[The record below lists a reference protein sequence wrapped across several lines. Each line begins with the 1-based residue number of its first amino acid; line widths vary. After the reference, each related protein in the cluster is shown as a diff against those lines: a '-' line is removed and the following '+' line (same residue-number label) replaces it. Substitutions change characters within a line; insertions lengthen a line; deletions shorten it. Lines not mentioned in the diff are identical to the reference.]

1 MDSQNSVSSAVSFP
15 GYPGGAVPDLTDLND
30 LNGLTDLLAELRA
43 GCPLPVVL
51 SPHAQAAND
60 WLPGWLLRCG
70 VPSDSLTYQR
80 LAGARIGDYAGRLYP
95 AASPGRLRLLTALF
109 AWFFLLDDE
118 FDSVADPQQQRLH
131 RLAAEILTLLRAPH
145 PTACP
150 AAALDGPARRMLTGP
165 WRVLTGSTPA
175 WWRDRFID
183 AVAEHLAG
191 AVREAVNKSTG
202 HRPDPT
208 EYIELRRATSA
219 ANVAYTLIEF
229 ATGDPAPDAVFHHPR
244 IREYADAGNDLLS
257 WYNDLYSLPGDLL
270 VAGGHNLVVAVAE
283 ANRITIPAA
292 VAVTA
297 QRWRSQM
304 GRFADRRAA
313 VPSFGPVHDRSVGA
327 LLDGIGNTVRGTIDW
342 SAETNRYRTDPR

>member
-1 MDSQNSVSSAVSFP
+1 MDSQNSVSSPVSSP
-15 GYPGGAVPDLTDLND
+15 GYPGGAVPD
-30 LNGLTDLLAELRA
+30 LTDLLAELRA

-70 VPSDSLTYQR
+70 VPSDSLAYQR
-80 LAGARIGDYAGRLYP
+80 LAGARIGGYAGRLYP

-118 FDSVADPQQQRLH
+118 FDGIADPQQQRLH

-145 PTACP
+145 PTPHPAACP
-150 AAALDGPARRMLTGP
+150 AAVLDGPARRMLTGP
-165 WRVLTGSTPA
+165 WRVLTRSTPA
-175 WWRDRFID
+175 WWRDRFAD

-191 AVREAVNKSTG
+191 AVRDAANKSTG

-229 ATGDPAPDAVFHHPR
+229 ATGDPVPDAVFHHPR

-283 ANRITIPAA
+283 ADRITISEA
-292 VAVTA
+292 VAVAA
-297 QRWRSQM
+297 QRWRTQM
-304 GRFADRRAA
+304 SRFADRRAA
-313 VPSFGPVHDRSVGA
+313 VPSFGPVHDRTVGA
-327 LLDGIGNTVRGTIDW
+327 LLDGIGNAVRGTIDW
-342 SAETNRYRTDPR
+342 SAETSRYRPDPR